1 MLGSK
6 SPSDVNFELTALFPH
21 LTRLEHF
28 VGGLSPSISSTV
40 FMLLAETAGPNLIT
54 IHHLNITVNET
65 LPHTVF
71 ATFGGSLE

>member
-1 MLGSK
+1 
-6 SPSDVNFELTALFPH
+6 
-21 LTRLEHF
+21 
-28 VGGLSPSISSTV
+28 
-40 FMLLAETAGPNLIT
+40 MLLAETAGPNLIT